1 MFRVEDEY
9 GTMQSNPFMFS
20 TYLGRG
26 SYLECGLFFFI
37 FGQGVGL
44 VSGLYG

>member
-9 GTMQSNPFMFS
+9 GTMQSNPFMFN
-20 TYLGRG
+20 TYLGEG
-26 SYLECGLFFFI
+26 FLLGVWPLFFI
-37 FGQGVGL
+37 FGQAVGL